1 MQPGEEGLPVSPIA
15 DIYEVI
21 ISDFKYAAEHCW
33 GFNEDRNGY
42 TNDIGRVTKAAA
54 HAMLAKVY
62 LQIASSKRTA
72 ATGNLGNE
80 RYNVIDGT
88 PNSYYQLAKDQC
100 DLTIG
105 ESGYQLVSNLEDW
118 KKIFDAS
125 NGNNSEMLFE
135 VQG

>member
-1 MQPGEEGLPVSPIA
+1 MAIPTTSVELQRLLPTRCWP
-15 DIYEVI
+15 
-21 ISDFKYAAEHCW
+21 KYIC
-33 GFNEDRNGY
+33 
-42 TNDIGRVTKAAA
+42 K
-54 HAMLAKVY
+54 LP
-62 LQIASSKRTA
+62 SSKRTA
-72 ATGNLGNE
+72 TAGVLGNQ
-80 RYNVIDGT
+80 RYNAIDGT

-135 VQG
+135 VQGSSIVEQGTAVSNLFSQEELA